1 MNFGQKKEHVRKIL
15 RSAVDGIKLS
25 KEDANAIEEFCQQ
38 HHTTQFDIDIA
49 HVWTETTSQTDF
61 GPQKNFYFKGLREGK
76 PVIRE
81 MLSVNNTYSNPEPK
95 RDPDKLYH
103 RRLNVAMRVA
113 VDRDS
118 IRPQRPKLLEH
129 NKACQICGTDLT
141 VISPKD
147 IHIDHCGEYEYRH
160 IKDLFLQQYKESIP
174 ITQLTHGYEIGDPV
188 VSEAWTMFHNAYA
201 QYQVVCQQCNLKKA
215 KK

>member
-1 MNFGQKKEHVRKIL
+1 
-15 RSAVDGIKLS
+15 
-25 KEDANAIEEFCQQ
+25 
-38 HHTTQFDIDIA
+38 
-49 HVWTETTSQTDF
+49 
-61 GPQKNFYFKGLREGK
+61 
-76 PVIRE
+76 
-81 MLSVNNTYSNPEPK
+81 MLSVNNTYANPEPK

-113 VDRDS
+113 IDRDS

-129 NKACQICGTDLT
+129 NKACQICGTNLT

-147 IHIDHCGEYEYRH
+147 IHIDHCGQYEYRH
-160 IKDLFLQQYKESIP
+160 IKDLFLQGYKEPIP